1 MVKSPK
7 KGSGLWGVFR
17 GEGGGGLLGGGGNS
31 YISGGVGISYTSG
44 LNSGIITTNDH
55 FC

>member
-17 GEGGGGLLGGGGNS
+17 GGGGGGLRGGGGNS